1 MRKSCIHMHTH
12 THMKCREIIMIMF
25 PNQVLNQVTPDPKGA
40 NCEAAMK
47 NNAKNRSQDFLP
59 SETLLVI
66 LWSDV

>member
-1 MRKSCIHMHTH
+1 
-12 THMKCREIIMIMF
+12 MF

-59 SETLLVI
+59 SETLLVT
-66 LWSDV
+66 LWSDVYQ